1 MHCSFNTYVNAFL
14 AKARFINFWSNY
26 FLNVLST
33 LLPTQLTL
41 LFVND
46 LFGTLKGN
54 SCVCL
59 HEQLNSFDSNSNWC
73 YRSYAFILIHYDSK
87 KLWFFLFFFFLW
99 TGHWRPAWW
108 LSFLYLASHNSILAW
123 RWSLHHQMCIL
134 ENQERICSDQAPLQP
149 VTGDKQGFMSLLMR
163 PEADERPKWDNNNL
177 MRFKGGKHWC

>member
-41 LFVND
+41 LFVKD

-54 SCVCL
+54 SCICL
-59 HEQLNSFDSNSNWC
+59 HEQLNSLDSNSNWC

-87 KLWFFLFFFFLW
+87 KLWFFLGFFSFGRDIDDLRDDLVSCTWHPIIPFWLDDGLCIIRCVSW
-99 TGHWRPAWW
+99 KTRRGSVQIRPHSN
-108 LSFLYLASHNSILAW
+108 LS
-123 RWSLHHQMCIL
+123 L
-134 ENQERICSDQAPLQP
+134 ETSKDLCP
-149 VTGDKQGFMSLLMR
+149 
-163 PEADERPKWDNNNL
+163 
-177 MRFKGGKHWC
+177 C